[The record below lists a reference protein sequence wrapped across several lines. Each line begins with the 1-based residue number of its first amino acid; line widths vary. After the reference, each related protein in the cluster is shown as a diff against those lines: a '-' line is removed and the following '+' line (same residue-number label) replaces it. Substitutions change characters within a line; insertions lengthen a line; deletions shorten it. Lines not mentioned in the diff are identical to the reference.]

1 MPLPFNKSLDL
12 KLLALVKENS
22 ILYNTKHP
30 RYLDFDARE
39 VVWQKI
45 GDALNRSDQVCKARW
60 INIRDMMR
68 RKIRERLRNPQ
79 HRSYNYK
86 YEEEMSFMIPYFKDS
101 NTSNEEYTDFIEEV
115 CSFLPLRNPFD
126 FLTILS
132 WSSRCNYSV
141 PFGIFSLSRK
151 ICERLWNP
159 QHRSYNYKYEEEMS
173 LMIPYFKD
181 SNTRNEEYTD
191 FIEEDTPCDDISPS
205 DVFADVESYQP
216 KESKPVINTMK
227 PKEDFQ
233 NQFQDLNPTDPID
246 VFLITIGSTLRRF
259 SPYYLNQAKSKIF
272 QVVQDYELQQIM
284 NKDDNLNA
292 SSSDAR

>member
-1 MPLPFNKSLDL
+1 MPLPFNKTLDL

-68 RKIRERLRNPQ
+68 RKIRERLRNPS

-101 NTSNEEYTDFIEEV
+101 SSNNEEFADYID
-115 CSFLPLRNPFD
+115 
-126 FLTILS
+126 
-132 WSSRCNYSV
+132 
-141 PFGIFSLSRK
+141 
-151 ICERLWNP
+151 
-159 QHRSYNYKYEEEMS
+159 
-173 LMIPYFKD
+173 
-181 SNTRNEEYTD
+181 
-191 FIEEDTPCDDISPS
+191 EDTTCEVAMTS
-205 DVFADVESYQP
+205 DVFTDALPEEFREP
-216 KESKPVINTMK
+216 KECKPNISGMKSKDDINQTTY
-227 PKEDFQ
+227 
-233 NQFQDLNPTDPID
+233 QDLNPADPID

-284 NKDDNLNA
+284 NKDDHAAA